1 MAHFLLA
8 AFLSQVQGAYVT
20 HAQERNKSA
29 TSERSPSRRIPREEG
44 VELDLSV
51 AKVSGDQAKVEAT
64 VLS

>member
-1 MAHFLLA
+1 M
-8 AFLSQVQGAYVT
+8 QGAYVSY
-20 HAQERNKSA
+20 AQERNKSA

-51 AKVSGDQAKVEAT
+51 AEVSGDQAKAEAI